1 MKTQTI
7 KELEQLIKSANEAY
21 RSGEPVMD
29 DKEYDILVE
38 QLTDIDPE
46 NELVKKSVLEEQP
59 ISRKKKL
66 PIPMYSLNKKKS
78 IQEIQDWVKSK
89 GIPNDAVLVI
99 TPKYDGISL
108 CVDEYKTLA
117 FTRGDG
123 EYGQQS
129 THHYRK
135 MNGSGNYTD
144 SITFGEAIISKKNW
158 EKYFKGQINPQ
169 TKKPYSNARN
179 TVAGLLGRDIVVD
192 DLKHVDYV
200 RYGLGSNE
208 GGLNKVNQLQLLS
221 PNEEMPNV
229 VYETILVSDL
239 SNPKSLKIVL
249 DDLYKEW
256 SEFYQ
261 IDGLVIDVND
271 PSLRKQLGREEN
283 MNPAYSIAYKN
294 PDWSGS
300 VEVTVDRIAWEISKN
315 GKLKPVIE
323 IEPVEFGGVTISNV
337 TGYNAKYI
345 IDNNICP
352 EAVIEI
358 TRSGDV
364 IPKHLKTILY
374 SEGLFEELMD
384 CMVVCPCCFE
394 PVKWDESFTE
404 LVCTNPECEEMR
416 VNKIVHFFSTV
427 GVEEFGKPSIKSL
440 YDYGFNSVEKI
451 LSMEEKDF
459 ENIPGWGKKST
470 KIVLNEFKK
479 LEGNIPFARL
489 LHALDLFE
497 GKIGEKT
504 CQSIL
509 DNSVEDITMFLSLD
523 CPDNLPDWGVIEKL
537 KLIDGVSDITAECFC
552 LGMIN
557 FNSKTSFGFDWTT
570 YASYFESPKKEVT
583 SSKYEGF
590 SVCMSG
596 FRDKEMEERI
606 QQGGGKIA
614 SGVSKTTT
622 HLILKDLSSTS
633 SKTEKA
639 KKEGVKILS
648 IDQFNAL

>member
-1 MKTQTI
+1 MENLSI
-7 KELEQLIKSANEAY
+7 ENLSSLIIQANEAY
-21 RSGEPVMD
+21 RNGEPIMSDV
-29 DKEYDILVE
+29 EYDQLVE
-38 QLTDIDPE
+38 KLAELDP
-46 NELVKKSVLEEQP
+46 NHKLVTKAVIETAP
-59 ISRKKKL
+59 TTRKQKL

-78 IQEIQDWVKSK
+78 IQEIQDWIKSK
-89 GIPNDAVLVI
+89 NLPDNTILVI

-108 CVDEYKTLA
+108 CVDEEKGQA

-123 EYGQQS
+123 EFGQQS
-129 THHYRK
+129 NNHYLS
-135 MNGSGNYTD
+135 MNGAGNYTD

-158 EKYFKGQINPQ
+158 EKYFKGKINPQ

-208 GGLNKVNQLQLLS
+208 GGLNKVDQLQLLS
-221 PNEEMPNV
+221 PNEEMPHV
-229 VYETILVSDL
+229 MYETILVGDL
-239 SNPKSLKIVL
+239 SRPNFFKAVL
-249 DDLYKEW
+249 EGLYNEW
-256 SEFYQ
+256 SKIYQ
-261 IDGLVIDVND
+261 IDGLVFDIND
-271 PSLRKQLGREEN
+271 YALRKKLGREEN
-283 MNPAYSIAYKN
+283 MNPAYSMAYKN

-300 VEVTVDRIAWEISKN
+300 VEVTVDRIVWEISKN

-364 IPKHLKTILY
+364 IPKHLKTISY
-374 SEGLFEELMD
+374 SNDMFEELMD
-384 CMVVCPCCFE
+384 EMVICPCCE
-394 PVKWDESFTE
+394 QPVKFDETFTE

-440 YDYGFNSVEKI
+440 YNYGFNSVEKI
-451 LSMEEKDF
+451 LSLGEKDF

-504 CQSIL
+504 CQNIL
-509 DNSVEDITMFLSLD
+509 DNSVEDITMFLSLN

-570 YASYFESPKKEVT
+570 YTSYFESPKKEVT

-622 HLILKDLSSTS
+622 HLILKDTSSTS
-633 SKTEKA
+633 SKTKKA
-639 KKEGVKILS
+639 QDLGVAILS